1 MVKKINRS
9 RIRQEEIYAGDLSAR
24 EREIFSL
31 AASDRASTRSEKSTP
46 PYVVLKY
53 FQSNWQCFS
62 EWEKSELRQ
71 FSQFIDKLSATTWQ
85 EVYSA
90 KGFGYKA
97 YQVENIPNK
106 SAKSYLNT
114 VRKKISGEI
123 TFFELR
129 ISREMRLHGF
139 RCQSAFFL
147 VLLDR
152 NHDVFPE

>member
-1 MVKKINRS
+1 MAKKINRS
-9 RIRQEEIYAGDLSAR
+9 RVQQEIDAVRLSSQ
-24 EREIFSL
+24 EQSIFSL
-31 AASDRASTRSEKSTP
+31 AASDRARNPSEKSTS

-53 FQSNWQCFS
+53 FQSSWQCFS

-71 FSQFIDKLSATTWQ
+71 FSQFLDRLSGSTWQ

-97 YQVENIPNK
+97 YQVEKVPNK
-106 SAKSYLNT
+106 SAQSYLNT
-114 VRKKISGEI
+114 VRQRISGEI

-129 ISREMRLHGF
+129 ISKEMRVHGF

-152 NHDVFPE
+152 SHKVFPE

>member
-9 RIRQEEIYAGDLSAR
+9 RVEQEIYAAR
-24 EREIFSL
+24 VSSQEREIFSL
-31 AASDRASTRSEKSTP
+31 AASDRARSRSEESTR

-53 FQSNWQCFS
+53 FQSAWQCFS
-62 EWEKSELRQ
+62 EWEKAELKQ
-71 FSQFIDKLSATTWQ
+71 FTQFLDRLSGSTWEQ
-85 EVYSA
+85 VYSA

-97 YQVENIPNK
+97 YQVEKIPNK
-106 SAKSYLNT
+106 SPQSYLNT
-114 VRKKISGEI
+114 VRKQISGEI

-129 ISREMRLHGF
+129 ISKEMRLHGF

-152 NHDVFPE
+152 SHNVFPE